1 MSIGPG
7 SRLGPYVVQEFIGQG
22 AMGVVYRAYHAELE
36 RVAAV
41 KVLQG
46 LATDAES
53 NARFR
58 REAQAI
64 AHMRHPNVLNVFDF
78 GEFEGT
84 PYMIVEY
91 VEGGSLSARIKSSP
105 IDQDSALRYLHGIGA
120 ALDYAHSHGIVH
132 RDVKPANVL
141 LGPDDTPILADF
153 GLVKLMQSSSIA
165 SLTGVT
171 TGTPAYMAPE
181 QVSGKHVGPAADRY
195 AFAVMAFEMLT
206 GEFPFQ
212 EEGVLEVLYAHV
224 HKAPPA
230 PSTRNESVGPR
241 ADAVILRG
249 LAKDP
254 NARWESCESF
264 VAALTAALKSPA
276 IGADKTIVMRPSA
289 PALSRVAVAAVPIKS
304 PAFERTAVIGDG
316 APATAARTK
325 PLAPAA
331 ADATVI
337 APLTQPEDKRR
348 RRRTLLAIGAAV
360 LLLLLLTSGIFV
372 FEAMLPPTLDVS
384 PKIATFGEH
393 VVVTSTHVPRDQTG
407 EIRLESV
414 LHTFPFRAD
423 SSGNVSAELAVPYD
437 IATGDH
443 ILRIC
448 WNGQCRA
455 QTTLRV
461 VAGVADVSPLP
472 GSSPTSSPNSS
483 PGASPNP
490 GSSPTSRPS
499 SGSSPRPNS
508 SPTSN
513 PAPSPK
519 PSPAPSPTPSCWTS
533 GPNLTESPNPVLAG
547 LSVMVSGTN
556 FKPGTITL
564 SYQAGTGAAFAPAGT
579 ATAGSNCAFSN
590 KSVNTSPIGGLLTS
604 RPDTVRA
611 CDSAGRCAYV
621 SFKAQTVI

>member
-7 SRLGPYVVQEFIGQG
+7 TRLGPYVVQEFIGQG

-91 VEGGSLSARIKSSP
+91 VEGGSLSARLKSSP
-105 IDQDSALRYLHGIGA
+105 IDQDSALRYLQGIGA

-141 LGPDDTPILADF
+141 LGPEDTPILADF

-230 PSTRNESVGPR
+230 PSTRNETVGPR

-254 NARWESCESF
+254 NARWESCDSF
-264 VAALTAALKSPA
+264 VTALTAALKSPA
-276 IGADKTIVMRPSA
+276 MGADKTIVMRPPA
-289 PALSRVAVAAVPIKS
+289 PTSSRAAVAAS
-304 PAFERTAVIGDG
+304 PTKAPAYERTAVIGDG
-316 APATAARTK
+316 AAATAARTK
-325 PLAPAA
+325 PLAPAI

-337 APLTQPEDKRR
+337 APLTQPDAKRR

-372 FEAMLPPTLDVS
+372 FEATLPPTLDVS
-384 PKIATFGEH
+384 PTIATFGEH

-407 EIRLESV
+407 EIRLESAV
-414 LHTFPFRAD
+414 HTFPFRAD

-461 VAGVADVSPLP
+461 VAGVASVSPLP
-472 GSSPTSSPNSS
+472 GASPGSSPST
-483 PGASPNP
+483 SPNP
-490 GSSPTSRPS
+490 GSSPSSRPS
-499 SGSSPRPNS
+499 SSSSPKPQS
-508 SPTSN
+508 SPSSS
-513 PAPSPK
+513 PAPSPQ
-519 PSPAPSPTPSCWTS
+519 PSPVPSPTPSCWATS
-533 GPNLTESPNPVLAG
+533 PNLTETPNPVLAG
-547 LSVMVSGTN
+547 LSVTVSGTH
-556 FKPGTITL
+556 FKPGPITL
-564 SYQAGTGAAFAPAGT
+564 SYQAGTGTAFASAGT
-579 ATAGSNCAFSN
+579 ATAGSNCTFSHA
-590 KSVNTSPIGGLLTS
+590 VTTSPIGGLLTS
-604 RPDTVRA
+604 RTDTVRA

-621 SFKAQTVI
+621 SFKAQTVL